1 MISRIGLILHS
12 LKSASTQRGAQTS
25 ITATITPA
33 MVRKFENAVAD
44 NLELHNENQELRAEN
59 ENLRVK
65 SYELKRELEE
75 AHRQLWSR
83 EINNK

>member
-1 MISRIGLILHS
+1 
-12 LKSASTQRGAQTS
+12 
-25 ITATITPA
+25 
-33 MVRKFENAVAD
+33 MVRKFENAVAE
-44 NLELHNENQELRAEN
+44 NLELRS